1 MIERVKLH
9 GYDCL
14 QFTIKVTMKERWIP
28 HFLSA
33 LKYMQYLGS
42 VGSSRDVTLFS
53 DGDGDFR
60 PKFEWPDDLLDEP
73 VEPMNDTGGARY
85 YDAG

>member
-1 MIERVKLH
+1 MEDKLTKTI
-9 GYDCL
+9 
-14 QFTIKVTMKERWIP
+14 TIKVTMRKRWIP
-28 HFLSA
+28 YFLSM

-42 VGSSRDVTLFS
+42 VGSSRQVTIYS

-60 PKFEWPDDLLDEP
+60 PKFKFDVDFEEQPPIKD
-73 VEPMNDTGGARY
+73 NGGDRL